1 MAFPL
6 FIAWR
11 YLFSHK
17 RLNAVNIVSAIS
29 AVAVGI
35 VSMALVCVLSIFNGY
50 EELIMQQSSL
60 LDPDLRIE
68 RAEGNTFSIHTPGI
82 PEGLKTSG
90 IAAYSQRLAAQGLV
104 RTKYG
109 EQATGLIGYDS
120 LWHNVVDLKN
130 AITEGSLTQRT
141 PDGQKAL
148 ASGFELALLL
158 NTGVDFA
165 DPVHIYVPN
174 RLGMINPLAPMSAF
188 RYTCGYITATL
199 EGDRN
204 NYDVSNSLFMP
215 VEDLQNLLGYESGE
229 INSIEIRVA
238 ENERPEQV
246 QKKLQKVL
254 GKEFAVLTQTEQ
266 HPEIKRLVYVEKWM
280 SFLILIFIL
289 LLAAFNIISSL
300 SMLLIEKKQD
310 ADTMASMGATPRQIK
325 RIFIVEGTLI
335 SMLGAAGGIL
345 LGILICL
352 IQQKYGIITYSIG
365 MVSVPY
371 PVRIEAVDMLICGGT
386 IILLSLISAFY
397 PVHFFGRHWHR

>member
-1 MAFPL
+1 
-6 FIAWR
+6 
-11 YLFSHK
+11 
-17 RLNAVNIVSAIS
+17 
-29 AVAVGI
+29 
-35 VSMALVCVLSIFNGY
+35 
-50 EELIMQQSSL
+50 
-60 LDPDLRIE
+60 
-68 RAEGNTFSIHTPGI
+68 
-82 PEGLKTSG
+82 
-90 IAAYSQRLAAQGLV
+90 
-104 RTKYG
+104 
-109 EQATGLIGYDS
+109 
-120 LWHNVVDLKN
+120 
-130 AITEGSLTQRT
+130 
-141 PDGQKAL
+141 
-148 ASGFELALLL
+148 
-158 NTGVDFA
+158 
-165 DPVHIYVPN
+165 
-174 RLGMINPLAPMSAF
+174 
-188 RYTCGYITATL
+188 
-199 EGDRN
+199 
-204 NYDVSNSLFMP
+204 MP

-325 RIFIVEGTLI
+325 RIFIIEGTLI
-335 SMLGAAGGIL
+335 SMLGAAGGIF

-371 PVRIEAVDMLICGGT
+371 PVRIEAVDMLICAGT